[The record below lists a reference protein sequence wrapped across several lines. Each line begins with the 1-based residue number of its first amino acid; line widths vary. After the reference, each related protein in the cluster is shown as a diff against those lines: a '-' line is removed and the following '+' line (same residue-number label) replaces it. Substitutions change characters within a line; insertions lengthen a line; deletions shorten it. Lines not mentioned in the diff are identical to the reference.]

1 MREELLHFIWRFRH
15 FDQRHLYTESG
26 ETLRIIYPG
35 RLNGDQGPDFLQAR
49 IYIGS
54 VLREGPVELHVLA
67 SDWFHH
73 GHDGDIHYRDTILH
87 VVWANDWQPFPGQ
100 SPTPGGI
107 PLLVL
112 SQRVSKLLLSRYER
126 LLKSPVFVPCEHSL
140 AQVDDGI
147 RTSWQKALTVQRLER
162 RTLMIRGY
170 LRDNCGHWEETT
182 WWLMAR
188 AMGLPVNGAGF
199 EAIARTLPV
208 TMLARYRFHPHALK
222 ALLLGQAGLL
232 ERAAHSGAL
241 PDQKGARDDGR
252 TGSDLKCEYNFLRTK
267 YRLTPIGP
275 PLSFLRM
282 RPAHFPGIRLTQLAA
297 LQASG
302 NSWFPIIREAATS
315 EEVMKKLKEGGLPGA
330 DMRRGL
336 LINAFIPLLYAYG
349 HRDKALQWLG
359 ELKAEK
365 NHILRGWAA
374 RGVVVNDAA
383 GSQALLELKKEYCDK
398 RRCLDCAIGRHLLR
412 SDDRNPLRSDDRNPL
427 SSETPSPG
435 SS

>member
-15 FDQRHLYTESG
+15 FDQRELYTESG
-26 ETLRIIYPG
+26 ETLRIISPG
-35 RLNGDQGPDFLQAR
+35 RLNTDQGPDFLQAR
-49 IYIGS
+49 IYVGG

-67 SDWFHH
+67 SDWFRH
-73 GHDGDIHYRDTILH
+73 GHDGDMHYRDTILH
-87 VVWANDWQPFPGQ
+87 VVWDNDWRPFAGQ

-126 LLKSPVFVPCEHSL
+126 LLKNPVFVPCEHSL

-147 RTSWQKALTVQRLER
+147 RAPWQRALTLQRLER
-162 RTLMIRGY
+162 RTLSIRGY
-170 LRDNCGHWEETT
+170 LRDNRGHWEETT

-188 AMGLPVNGAGF
+188 AMGLPVNGTGF

-208 TMLARYRFHPHALK
+208 TMLARYRFRPQALE
-222 ALLLGQAGLL
+222 ALLLGQAGLPGDP
-232 ERAAHSGAL
+232 SI
-241 PDQKGARDDGR
+241 KW
-252 TGSDLKCEYNFLRTK
+252 EYDFLRTK
-267 YRLTPIGP
+267 HRLTPIGAP
-275 PLSFLRM
+275 MSFLRM
-282 RPAHFPGIRLTQLAA
+282 RPASFPTARLTQLAA
-297 LQASG
+297 LLASG
-302 NSWFPIIREAATS
+302 KGWFAIIRDTSTS
-315 EEVMKKLKEGGLPGA
+315 EEVMKKLKECGIPGA

-349 HRDKALQWLG
+349 QRDKALQWLG

-374 RGVVVNDAA
+374 RGVVVKDAA

-412 SDDRNPLRSDDRNPL
+412 SEDLNPL
-427 SSETPSPG
+427 SSETPSPD